1 MNDQNQ
7 ERKIKVLD
15 EHLINLI
22 AAGEVIE
29 RASSVVKELVE
40 NAIDAGADKIEITLV
55 EAGLKEIIVAD
66 NGCGMNEHDIKIAI
80 LPHATSKIKNDSDL
94 FAIRTLGF
102 RGEALASIIA
112 VSNVKIKSCD
122 GTNRGIMLGLKA
134 GVITSEAYIG
144 FPKGTEIQ
152 VRNLFFNTPARLQN
166 LKSENVELSYVTDYV
181 CKIALANPHIAFKLT
196 NNGNKVFQSFGNG
209 NVLEVLSFVYD
220 SNVAKNMITVA
231 DSNGIFKVSGLVSNL
246 NVTRAS
252 KNNITIIVNKR
263 VVKNYNICNAII
275 EAYKTLLTVGRYPI
289 CVLEIFVDYSLVDVN
304 VHPTKAEVRFSEEDK
319 LIELL
324 ISSISSS
331 LLRSNLIVNKDKEEV
346 VKQVSTYNTYEEV
359 SLDRED
365 NETIEETKEFS
376 FEDKNDYF
384 VNKEDESLNILNE
397 EPENVIKDDL
407 YEADNYLFKEESKE
421 ESKEKSKEESN
432 EEIVKFEERNV
443 SFEEDSLE
451 GLTDKIEDEIINEE
465 NIKEEIKKPIYKQ
478 TEIDFINETIDD
490 AKTLD
495 KIGKLYY
502 IGQLFGTYLLAQND
516 EGFYMIDQHAAYER
530 VNYEKILKDLDK
542 EDVVT
547 YEIMFPLKLSFS
559 PNESIL
565 IHEKIPTFTKL
576 GITLEEFGGNTFIVR
591 NVPIWMAKTNINE
604 YVEEIITQV
613 INNKRSS
620 KLDFLDNLAKSL
632 ACKRSIKGNEF
643 VSKLQIEYLLEDL
656 VKCHNPYTCP
666 HGRPIIIKYS
676 KYEIE
681 KWFKRVQ

>member
-40 NAIDAGADKIEITLV
+40 NAIDAGANKIEITLV
-55 EAGLKEIIVAD
+55 ESGLKEIVVAD
-66 NGCGMNEHDIKIAI
+66 NGCGMDEHDIKIAI
-80 LPHATSKIKNDSDL
+80 LPHATSKIKSDSDL
-94 FAIRTLGF
+94 FSIRTLGF

-122 GTNRGIMLGLKA
+122 GINRGIMLGLKA

-144 FPKGTEIQ
+144 YPKGTEIQ

-166 LKSENVELSYVTDYV
+166 LKSEGVELNYIIDYV

-196 NNGNKVFQSFGNG
+196 NNGVKQFQSFGNG
-209 NVLEVLSFVYD
+209 NLLEVLSFVYD
-220 SNVAKNMITVA
+220 ANVAKNMITVA

-246 NVTRAS
+246 NVSRAS

-263 VVKNYNICNAII
+263 VVRNYNICNAII

-289 CVLEIFVDYSLVDVN
+289 CVLEILVDYSLVDVN
-304 VHPTKAEVRFSEEDK
+304 VHPTKAEVRFSEEER

-324 ISSISSS
+324 TSSISQT
-331 LLRSNLIVNKDKEEV
+331 LLRSNLIVSRDKEEV
-346 VKQVSTYNTYEEV
+346 KRPIPTYTVYEEV

-365 NETIEETKEFS
+365 LQDQVSKEKEVLETITQQEENEDLIDENTLEINEPSEKVFS
-376 FEDKNDYF
+376 FEDPKQ
-384 VNKEDESLNILNE
+384 
-397 EPENVIKDDL
+397 
-407 YEADNYLFKEESKE
+407 
-421 ESKEKSKEESN
+421 EK
-432 EEIVKFEERNV
+432 IFEEKEV
-443 SFEEDSLE
+443 SFEE
-451 GLTDKIEDEIINEE
+451 TYEDELESVE
-465 NIKEEIKKPIYKQ
+465 TLDFKEEIKKEQFKQ
-478 TEIDFINETIDD
+478 TEIDFINDSVDD
-490 AKTLD
+490 VLDKT

-516 EGFYMIDQHAAYER
+516 EGFYMIDQHAANER
-530 VNYEKILKDLDK
+530 VNYEKILNDLDK
-542 EDVVT
+542 EEVVT
-547 YEIMFPLKLSFS
+547 YEIMFPVKLTFT

-565 IHEKIPTFTKL
+565 IHEKISTFNKL
-576 GITLEEFGGNTFIVR
+576 GIILEEFGGNTFIVR
-591 NVPIWMAKTNINE
+591 SVPIWMAKSNINE

-613 INNKRSS
+613 INNKKST
-620 KLDFLDNLAKSL
+620 KLDFLDHLAKSL

-643 VSKLQIEYLLEDL
+643 VSTLQIEYLLEDL
-656 VKCHNPYTCP
+656 VKCKNPFTCP
-666 HGRPIIIKYS
+666 HGRPIIIKHS

>member
-40 NAIDAGADKIEITLV
+40 NAIDAGANKIEITLV
-55 EAGLKEIIVAD
+55 ESGLKEIVVAD
-66 NGCGMNEHDIKIAI
+66 NGCGMDEHDIKIAI
-80 LPHATSKIKNDSDL
+80 LPHATSKIKSDSDL
-94 FAIRTLGF
+94 FSIRTLGF

-122 GTNRGIMLGLKA
+122 GINRGIMLGLKA

-144 FPKGTEIQ
+144 YPKGTEIQ

-166 LKSENVELSYVTDYV
+166 LKSEGVELNYIIDYV

-196 NNGNKVFQSFGNG
+196 NNGVKQFQSFGNG
-209 NVLEVLSFVYD
+209 NLLEVLSFVYD
-220 SNVAKNMITVA
+220 ANVAKNMITVA

-246 NVTRAS
+246 NVSRAS

-263 VVKNYNICNAII
+263 VVRNYNICNAII

-289 CVLEIFVDYSLVDVN
+289 CVLEILVDYSLVDVN
-304 VHPTKAEVRFSEEDK
+304 VHPTKAEVRFSEEER

-324 ISSISSS
+324 TSSISQT
-331 LLRSNLIVNKDKEEV
+331 LLRSNLIVSRDKEEV
-346 VKQVSTYNTYEEV
+346 KRVIPTYTVYEEV

-365 NETIEETKEFS
+365 LQDQVSKEKEVLETITQQEENEDLIDENTLGINEPSEKVFS
-376 FEDKNDYF
+376 FEDPKQ
-384 VNKEDESLNILNE
+384 
-397 EPENVIKDDL
+397 
-407 YEADNYLFKEESKE
+407 
-421 ESKEKSKEESN
+421 EK
-432 EEIVKFEERNV
+432 IFEEKEV
-443 SFEEDSLE
+443 SFEE
-451 GLTDKIEDEIINEE
+451 TYEDELESVE
-465 NIKEEIKKPIYKQ
+465 TLDFKEEIKKEQFKQ
-478 TEIDFINETIDD
+478 TEIDFINDSVDD
-490 AKTLD
+490 VLDKT

-516 EGFYMIDQHAAYER
+516 EGFYMIDQHAANER
-530 VNYEKILKDLDK
+530 VNYEKILNDLDK
-542 EDVVT
+542 EEVVT
-547 YEIMFPLKLSFS
+547 YEIMFPVKLTFT

-565 IHEKIPTFTKL
+565 IHEKISTFNKL
-576 GITLEEFGGNTFIVR
+576 GIILEEFGGNTFIVR
-591 NVPIWMAKTNINE
+591 SVPIWMAKSNINE

-613 INNKRSS
+613 INNKKST
-620 KLDFLDNLAKSL
+620 KLDFLDHLAKSL

-643 VSKLQIEYLLEDL
+643 VSTLQIEYLLEDL
-656 VKCHNPYTCP
+656 VKCKNPFTCP
-666 HGRPIIIKYS
+666 HGRPIIIKHS